1 MAAMRKRFVSS
12 SRHPGVRRD
21 DDCCGD
27 SGHTGARRS
36 LAIEPPRAT
45 VTDGFFSVIGMARW
59 LVLWFA
65 LFACGAC
72 FAQDVPSAVDKNY
85 RLGAGDHVDIAVFGE
100 KDLSLVARIGDN
112 GRISY
117 PFLGEMLVAGLT
129 LDALE
134 KRVRDA
140 LAGDYLVDPKV
151 TVSVTEYRPFFI
163 NGQVRNPGSYPFQP
177 GMTVRKAVSL
187 AGGLTERASERKITL
202 IPESQKGAKKGR
214 GVAMDDSVGPGDIIT
229 VEESFF

>member
-1 MAAMRKRFVSS
+1 MSRF
-12 SRHPGVRRD
+12 
-21 DDCCGD
+21 
-27 SGHTGARRS
+27 A
-36 LAIEPPRAT
+36 
-45 VTDGFFSVIGMARW
+45 F
-59 LVLWFA
+59 LVLA
-65 LFACGAC
+65 LLLGGAAV
-72 FAQDVPSAVDKNY
+72 AQDGAPATADRNY

-100 KDLSLVARIGDN
+100 KDLSLSARIGDN

-151 TVSVTEYRPFFI
+151 TVSVTEYRPFFV

-187 AGGLTERASERKITL
+187 AGGLTERASERKISL
-202 IPESQKGAKKGR
+202 IPESEKAAKKGR
-214 GVAMDDSVGPGDIIT
+214 GVSMDDPVGPGDIIT